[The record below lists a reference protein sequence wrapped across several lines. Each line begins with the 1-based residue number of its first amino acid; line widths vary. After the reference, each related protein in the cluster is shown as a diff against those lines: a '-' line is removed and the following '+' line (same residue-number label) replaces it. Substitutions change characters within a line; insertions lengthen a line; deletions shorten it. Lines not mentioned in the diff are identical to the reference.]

1 MRQDG
6 YLKWRRQYVT
16 SQLRAPLLYVLP
28 VTTFLQC
35 SVLASLRVVTRLV
48 KFDMVVSGG
57 GGGGIRVPCKEV
69 ANSMHMLLFSY
80 TEYIF

>member
-6 YLKWRRQYVT
+6 YLKWSRQYVT
-16 SQLRAPLLYVLP
+16 SQLRTPLLYVLP

-35 SVLASLRVVTRLV
+35 CVLASLRVVTRLV
-48 KFDMVVSGG
+48 KFDMVLRGG
-57 GGGGIRVPCKEV
+57 GGGRIRGPCKEV
-69 ANSMHMLLFSY
+69 ANSMQMHLFSY

>member
-6 YLKWRRQYVT
+6 YLKWSRQYVT

-35 SVLASLRVVTRLV
+35 WVLASLRVVTRLV
-48 KFDMVVSGG
+48 KFNMVLSGDGG
-57 GGGGIRVPCKEV
+57 GGGVDKGAVQRSSKQHAYALVQ
-69 ANSMHMLLFSY
+69 LY
-80 TEYIF
+80 